1 MLSEQ
6 EKIRLTSLSTKAGW
20 GCKIGPEDLAQVL
33 RLLPK
38 QEPVPELLVGLD
50 TSDDA
55 GVYRLTDSIA
65 LIQTVDYFTPIVDDP
80 YMFGQITAANAL
92 SDVYAMGGEPKT
104 VLNIVGFPIKKLGA
118 EMLSEILH
126 GAADK
131 VKEAGAI
138 TVGGHSIDDQEPK
151 FGLSVTGIV
160 HPDKVWKNVG
170 AKPGDVLVLTKPIG
184 VGILTTGIKRS
195 VVTPEQEQMVTETM
209 AMLNKTAAEVLT
221 NYHPHAVTD
230 VTGFGL
236 LGHGSEMAKG
246 SDVSFEISFSQVPVL
261 NGAVELAKNGV
272 VPGGSKSNHKWLTDD
287 VVYDEDILPE
297 EQLVLCDAIT
307 SGGLLVSLNE
317 EEAAEYV
324 EKLQTSGLVQTS
336 IIGNV
341 TEKKDKYIYV
351 TR

>member
-1 MLSEQ
+1 M
-6 EKIRLTSLSTKAGW
+6 
-20 GCKIGPEDLAQVL
+20 
-33 RLLPK
+33 
-38 QEPVPELLVGLD
+38 GLD

-104 VLNIVGFPIKKLGA
+104 VLNIVGYPIKKLGA
-118 EMLSEILH
+118 EMLSDILR

-160 HPDKVWKNVG
+160 HPEKVWKNVG

-195 VVTPEQEQMVTETM
+195 VVTPEQEQIVTETM
-209 AMLNKTAAEVLT
+209 AMLNKTAAEVLMS
-221 NYHPHAVTD
+221 YQPHSVTD

-236 LGHGSEMAKG
+236 LGHGSEMARG
-246 SDVSFEISFSQVPVL
+246 SDVSFEISFSQVPML
-261 NGAVELAKNGV
+261 EGAVELARDGV
-272 VPGGSKSNHKWLTDD
+272 VPGGSKSNHKWLSDD
-287 VVYDEDILPE
+287 VVYEDILSE

-307 SGGLLVSLNE
+307 SGGLLVSISQTV
-317 EEAAEYV
+317 AAEYV
-324 EKLQTSGLVQTS
+324 DKLKSKGLTQAA
-336 IIGNV
+336 IIGRV
-341 TEKKDKYIYV
+341 TEKKEQLIYV
-351 TR
+351 KR

>member
-1 MLSEQ
+1 M
-6 EKIRLTSLSTKAGW
+6 
-20 GCKIGPEDLAQVL
+20 L

-104 VLNIVGFPIKKLGA
+104 VLNIVGYPIKKLGA
-118 EMLSEILH
+118 EMLSDILR

-195 VVTPEQEQMVTETM
+195 VVSSEQEQIVTETM
-209 AMLNKTAAEVLT
+209 AMLNKTAAEVLM
-221 NYHPHAVTD
+221 NYQPHSVTD

-236 LGHGSEMAKG
+236 LGHSSEMARG
-246 SDVSFEISFSQVPVL
+246 SDVSFEISLSQVPVL
-261 NGAVELAKNGV
+261 EGALELGRDGV
-272 VPGGSKSNHKWLTDD
+272 VPGGSKSNHKWVSDD
-287 VVYDEDILPE
+287 VVYEDILPE
-297 EQLVLCDAIT
+297 EQLLLCDAIT
-307 SGGLLVSLNE
+307 SGGLLVSIRE
-317 EEAAEYV
+317 EDAREYV
-324 EKLQTSGLVQTS
+324 DKLKSAGLS
-336 IIGNV
+336 WAAAIGRV
-341 TEKKDKYIYV
+341 TEKKEKLIYV
-351 TR
+351 KR

>member
-1 MLSEQ
+1 MRQ
-6 EKIRLTSLSTKAGW
+6 
-20 GCKIGPEDLAQVL
+20 
-33 RLLPK
+33 LPK
-38 QEPVPELLVGLD
+38 QDPVPELLVGHE

-55 GVYRLTDSIA
+55 GVYRLTDTIA

-80 YMFGQITAANAL
+80 YMFGQIAAANSL

-104 VLNIVGFPIKKLGA
+104 VLNIVGYPIKILGA
-118 EMLSEILH
+118 NMLAEILR

-170 AKPGDVLVLTKPIG
+170 ARPGDVLVLTKPIG

-195 VVTPEQEQMVTETM
+195 VVSKEQEQAVTETM
-209 AMLNKTAAEVLT
+209 AMLNKTAAQVLT
-221 NYHPHAVTD
+221 DFTPHAVTD

-236 LGHGSEMAKG
+236 LGHGSEMARG
-246 SDVSFEISFSQVPVL
+246 SNVSFEISSSQVPVL
-261 NGAVELAKNGV
+261 EGAIDLAKNGV
-272 VPGGSKSNHKWLTDD
+272 VPGGSKSNHKWLNDD
-287 VVYDEDILPE
+287 VAYEEILPE

-307 SGGLLVSLNE
+307 SGGLLVSLSE
-317 EEAAEYV
+317 SDAHKYIE
-324 EKLQTSGLVQTS
+324 GLHSNGLGQAS
-336 IIGNV
+336 IIGRV
-341 TEKKDKYIYV
+341 TEKKDKLIYV
-351 TR
+351 KR

>member
-1 MLSEQ
+1 MRQ
-6 EKIRLTSLSTKAGW
+6 
-20 GCKIGPEDLAQVL
+20 
-33 RLLPK
+33 LPK

-55 GVYRLTDSIA
+55 GVYKLTDSIA

-92 SDVYAMGGEPKT
+92 SDVYAMGGQPKT
-104 VLNIVGFPIKKLGA
+104 VMNIVGFPIKKLGA
-118 EMLSEILH
+118 DMLSDILR

-195 VVTPEQEQMVTETM
+195 AVTAEQEQLVTDTM
-209 AMLNKTAAEVLT
+209 AMLNKTAAEVLM

-236 LGHGSEMAKG
+236 LGHGSEMARG
-246 SDVSFEISFSQVPVL
+246 SNVSFEVYWSQVPIL
-261 NGAVELAKNGV
+261 AGAVELAKNGV
-272 VPGGSKSNHKWLTDD
+272 VPGGSKSNHKWISEDT
-287 VVYDEDILPE
+287 VYEDIASE

-307 SGGLLVSLNE
+307 SGGLLVSMDE
-317 EEAAEYV
+317 VEAKRYIDQLHASGV
-324 EKLQTSGLVQTS
+324 GQAAIVGRVLEKQ
-336 IIGNV
+336 
-341 TEKKDKYIYV
+341 EKYIYV
-351 TR
+351 KR